1 MENNYNNLTEEEQLD
16 IDLKILQQEELEAR
30 IELEDRTKILVTM
43 LIITLIPSTVIVIM
57 LMIKF
62 ISALF

>member
-1 MENNYNNLTEEEQLD
+1 MENNYKYLTEEEQLD
-16 IDLKILQQEELEAR
+16 IDLKILKQEELEAR
-30 IELEDRTKILVTM
+30 IQLEDRTKILVTM
-43 LIITLIPSTVIVIM
+43 MIITLIPSAVIVIM